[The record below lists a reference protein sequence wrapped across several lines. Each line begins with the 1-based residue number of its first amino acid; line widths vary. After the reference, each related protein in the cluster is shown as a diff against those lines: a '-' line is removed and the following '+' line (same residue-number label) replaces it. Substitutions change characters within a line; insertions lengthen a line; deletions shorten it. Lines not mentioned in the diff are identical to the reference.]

1 MERLFDLDA
10 QLLGDSVL
18 MLIAVL
24 VLYFLLSYLF
34 FNPIRNLL
42 DARKKMIADQIAEAK
57 KDREDAAAL
66 KSEYDEKLKNADKET
81 DEILSQARQKALQ
94 NEQRVESQ
102 AKTEASRIIA
112 RAEEEAILEKKRA
125 LDDVKQEMISVA
137 AMMATKVV
145 QQNINT
151 EIEESLVDATLKEM
165 GDKTWQS

>member
-42 DARKKMIADQIAEAK
+42 DARKKMIADQIADAK

-66 KSEYDEKLKNADKET
+66 KADYDEKLKNADKET

-94 NEQRVESQ
+94 NEQRIENQ

-125 LDDVKQEMISVA
+125 LDDVKQEMIAVA

-151 EIEESLVDATLKEM
+151 EIDESLVDATLKEM

>member
-42 DARKKMIADQIAEAK
+42 DARKKMIADQIADAK

-66 KSEYDEKLKNADKET
+66 KADYDEKLKNADKET

-94 NEQRVESQ
+94 NEQRIENQ

-112 RAEEEAILEKKRA
+112 RAEEEASLEKKRA
-125 LDDVKQEMISVA
+125 LDDVKQEMIAVA
-137 AMMATKVV
+137 AMMATKVSRMMTFTDSP
-145 QQNINT
+145 IR
-151 EIEESLVDATLKEM
+151 ERSLPM
-165 GDKTWQS
+165 

>member
-94 NEQRVESQ
+94 NEQRIESQ

-151 EIEESLVDATLKEM
+151 EIEESLVDATLKEI
-165 GDKTWQS
+165 GDKTRQS

>member
-42 DARKKMIADQIAEAK
+42 DARKKMIADQIADAK

-66 KSEYDEKLKNADKET
+66 KADYDEKLKNADKET

-94 NEQRVESQ
+94 NEQRIENQ

-112 RAEEEAILEKKRA
+112 RAEEEASLEKKRA
-125 LDDVKQEMISVA
+125 LDDVKQEMIAVA

-151 EIEESLVDATLKEM
+151 EIDESLVDATLKEM

>member
-94 NEQRVESQ
+94 NEQRIESQ

-125 LDDVKQEMISVA
+125 LDDVKQEMIAVA

-151 EIEESLVDATLKEM
+151 EIDESLVDATLKEM

>member
-42 DARKKMIADQIAEAK
+42 DARKKMIADQIADAK

-66 KSEYDEKLKNADKET
+66 KADYDEKLKNADKET

-94 NEQRVESQ
+94 NEQRIENQ

-125 LDDVKQEMISVA
+125 LDDVKQEMIAVA

-151 EIEESLVDATLKEM
+151 EIDESLVDTTLKEM

>member
-42 DARKKMIADQIAEAK
+42 DARKKMIADQIADAK
-57 KDREDAAAL
+57 KDREDAASL
-66 KSEYDEKLKNADKET
+66 KAEYDEKLKNADKET

-94 NEQRVESQ
+94 NEQRIENQ

-112 RAEEEAILEKKRA
+112 RAEEEASLEKKRA
-125 LDDVKQEMISVA
+125 LDDVKQEMIAVA

-151 EIEESLVDATLKEM
+151 EIDESLVDATLKEM

>member
-94 NEQRVESQ
+94 NEQRIESQ

>member
-42 DARKKMIADQIAEAK
+42 DARKKMIADQIADAK
-57 KDREDAAAL
+57 KDREDAASL
-66 KSEYDEKLKNADKET
+66 KAEYDEKLKNADKET
-81 DEILSQARQKALQ
+81 DEILSEARQRALQ
-94 NEQRVESQ
+94 NEQRIENQ

-112 RAEEEAILEKKRA
+112 RAEEEANLEKKRA
-125 LDDVKQEMISVA
+125 LDDVKQEMIAVA

-151 EIEESLVDATLKEM
+151 DIDESLVDATLKEM

>member
-94 NEQRVESQ
+94 NEQRIESQ

-137 AMMATKVV
+137 AVMATKVV

>member
-1 MERLFDLDA
+1 
-10 QLLGDSVL
+10 

-66 KSEYDEKLKNADKET
+66 KADYDEKLKNADKET

-94 NEQRVESQ
+94 NEQRIESQ

-112 RAEEEAILEKKRA
+112 RAEEEASLEKKRA
-125 LDDVKQEMISVA
+125 LDDVKQEMIAVA

-151 EIEESLVDATLKEM
+151 EIDESLVDATLKEM

>member
-94 NEQRVESQ
+94 NEQRIESQ
-102 AKTEASRIIA
+102 AKTEA
-112 RAEEEAILEKKRA
+112 
-125 LDDVKQEMISVA
+125 
-137 AMMATKVV
+137 
-145 QQNINT
+145 
-151 EIEESLVDATLKEM
+151 
-165 GDKTWQS
+165 

>member
-42 DARKKMIADQIAEAK
+42 DARKKMIADEIADAK
-57 KDREDAAAL
+57 KDREDAASL
-66 KSEYDEKLKNADKET
+66 KATYDEKLKNADKET
-81 DEILSQARQKALQ
+81 DEILSEARQRALQ
-94 NEQRVESQ
+94 NEQRIENQ

-112 RAEEEAILEKKRA
+112 RAEEEANLEKKRA
-125 LDDVKQEMISVA
+125 LDDVKQEMIAVA

-151 EIEESLVDATLKEM
+151 EIDESLVDATLKEM